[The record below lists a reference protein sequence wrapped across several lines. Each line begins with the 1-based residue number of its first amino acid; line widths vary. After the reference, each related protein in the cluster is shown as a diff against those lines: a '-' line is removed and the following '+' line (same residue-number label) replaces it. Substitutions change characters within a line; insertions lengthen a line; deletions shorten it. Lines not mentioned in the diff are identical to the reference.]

1 MSQRAAKKL
10 RKLYSCRNSWNSRL
24 VMSEPRFMRIMVFFD
39 LPVTTKK
46 KRRDYTRFRKFLTTD
61 GYDMLQFSVYSRIV
75 NGEDSVDK
83 HLKRLR
89 SNLPPEGSVRFLQIT
104 ERQYAAMK
112 LLLGNQTPREKL
124 ITTQMTLEF

>member
-1 MSQRAAKKL
+1 
-10 RKLYSCRNSWNSRL
+10 
-24 VMSEPRFMRIMVFFD
+24 MRIMVFFD

-104 ERQYAAMK
+104 ERQDAAMK

>member
-1 MSQRAAKKL
+1 
-10 RKLYSCRNSWNSRL
+10 
-24 VMSEPRFMRIMVFFD
+24 MRIMVFFD

-112 LLLGNQTPREKL
+112 LLLGNQAPREKL